1 MIELMNGCN
10 VRYLITKKNFMKSF
24 FIRNTLTTTRNL
36 ILILSLTLLSCSS
49 NELVNLR
56 VAKDR
61 VKDYYESGRYDKELE
76 EIYLDA
82 KSKIDKIEVKQNSAA
97 IFDVDDTAL
106 SNYKISKQ
114 LDYGYDY
121 KIIQDWVMSAKLPAI
136 KQTLEFYNYLKSKGI
151 KLIFLTGRQIE
162 EYDATYRNLIEQGY
176 NDFDTLIVRSEQE
189 RKLGAAR
196 FKSQKRKELIQ
207 KGYEI
212 IICVGDQW
220 TDLEGD
226 YTGLKVKLPNFL
238 YETK

>member
-1 MIELMNGCN
+1 
-10 VRYLITKKNFMKSF
+10 MKSF
-24 FIRNTLTTTRNL
+24 FISSTFTLTRTLTL
-36 ILILSLTLLSCSS
+36 ILFLTLLSCSS

-82 KSKIDKIEVKQNSAA
+82 KSKVDKIEVKQNSAA

-106 SNYKISKQ
+106 SNYEISKR

-136 KQTLEFYNYLKSKGI
+136 KQTLEFYNYLKSKRV

-176 NDFDTLIVRSEQE
+176 TDFDTLIVRSEQE
-189 RKLGAAR
+189 RKLGAAQ
-196 FKSQKRKELIQ
+196 FKLQKRKELTL

-220 TDLEGD
+220 TDFEGEN
-226 YTGLKVKLPNFL
+226 TGIKVKIPNYL

>member
-1 MIELMNGCN
+1 
-10 VRYLITKKNFMKSF
+10 MKPF
-24 FIRNTLTTTRNL
+24 FHSQILTLS
-36 ILILSLTLLSCSS
+36 IALTLLSCSY

-76 EIYLDA
+76 EIYNNA
-82 KSKIDKIEVKQNSAA
+82 KNKVDKIEVKQNSTA

-106 SNYKISKQ
+106 SNYQISKR

-121 KIIQDWVMSAKLPAI
+121 QIIQDWVMSAKLPAI
-136 KQTLEFYNYLKSKGI
+136 KQTLEFYNYLKLKGV

-162 EYDATYRNLIEQGY
+162 EYDATYKNLIEQGY
-176 NDFDTLIVRSEQE
+176 TDFDTLIVRSEKD
-189 RKLGAAR
+189 RKIGAAQ
-196 FKSQKRKELIQ
+196 FKSQKRKELSD

-226 YTGLKVKLPNFL
+226 YTGIKVKLPNYL
-238 YETK
+238 YEIE

>member
-1 MIELMNGCN
+1 
-10 VRYLITKKNFMKSF
+10 MKSF
-24 FIRNTLTTTRNL
+24 FISSTFTLTRTLTL
-36 ILILSLTLLSCSS
+36 ILFLTLLSCSS

-82 KSKIDKIEVKQNSAA
+82 KSKVDKIQMKQNSAA

-106 SNYKISKQ
+106 SNYEISKR

-136 KQTLEFYNYLKSKGI
+136 KQTLEFYNYLKSKRV
-151 KLIFLTGRQIE
+151 KLIFLTGRQIK

-176 NDFDTLIVRSEQE
+176 TDFDTLIVRSEQE
-189 RKLGAAR
+189 RKLGAAQ
-196 FKSQKRKELIQ
+196 FKLQKRKELTL

-220 TDLEGD
+220 TDFEGEN
-226 YTGLKVKLPNFL
+226 TGIKVKIPNYL